1 MNILIVSGSYYPDK
15 SPRSFRTTE
24 LARELVRQGH
34 LVNVFIP
41 QNAIDAAEEKERYD
55 VSIHFLKAKKWKTF
69 STNGF
74 GQGFFRRVSR
84 VLELLFEY
92 PAIETTLRVFESL
105 KDLPQYDLLISI
117 AYPHMNHWGCARLF
131 KRNPDFCKCWIAD
144 CGDPYMGTTMLNYKH
159 PFYFK
164 YVEKN
169 WCKLADY
176 ITVPIEGAIAGY
188 YEEFRNKIRVIPQG
202 FRMDN
207 IMLAEYTPNEIVTL
221 AYSGGVGLG
230 PRDPRPFIDHLISK
244 KYYFHFVVYTNQ
256 FAFFDKY
263 KNQDCVELREYI
275 PREQLLF
282 ELSTMDFLVNLDNGT
297 ERQMPSK
304 LIDYAITGRPI
315 LNVKSS
321 DLDTRVIDK
330 FMMRDYSER
339 MKVQPK
345 EEYNIVKVVERF
357 INLANQKLQN

>member
-1 MNILIVSGSYYPDK
+1 MTILIVSGSYYPDK

-34 LVNVFIP
+34 RVDVFIP
-41 QNAIDAAEEKERYD
+41 QNAINVAAEKESYN
-55 VSIHFLKAKKWKTF
+55 VNVHFLKPKKWKTF
-69 STNGF
+69 PTNGF
-74 GQGFFRRVSR
+74 GRGFFRRINR
-84 VLELLFEY
+84 VLELFFEY
-92 PAIETTLRVFESL
+92 PAIETKLRVFESL
-105 KDLPQYDLLISI
+105 KDLSMYDLLISI
-117 AYPHMNHWGCARLF
+117 AYPHMNHWGCAKLF
-131 KRNPDFCKCWIAD
+131 KRNSSPCKCWIAD
-144 CGDPYMGTTMLNYKH
+144 CGDPYMGTTMLHYKH

-169 WCKLADY
+169 WCKLTDY

-188 YEEFRNKIRVIPQG
+188 YKEFRNKIHVIPQG

-207 IMLAEYTPNEIVTL
+207 LSLAKYAPNKIVTL

-230 PRDPRPFIDHLISK
+230 PRNPLSFIDYLLSK
-244 KYYFHFVVYTNQ
+244 KYHFRFVIYTNQ
-256 FAFFDKY
+256 FEFFDKY
-263 KNQDCVELREYI
+263 KNLDCIELHEYI

-282 ELSTMDFLVNLDNGT
+282 ELSKMDFLINLDNGT

-321 DLDTRVIDK
+321 DLNMRIIDE
-330 FMMRDYSER
+330 FMAGDYSGK
-339 MKVQPK
+339 MKVQSK
-345 EEYNIVKVVERF
+345 EEYDIVRVAERF
-357 INLANQKLQN
+357 IDLANQKL